1 MNSTIKKMTEH
12 VSVREF
18 KDQVITADQKQALL
32 AATQSG
38 STSEFVQA
46 FSIIEITDQKLRNE
60 LADITISSPHVK
72 KAAVRQI
79 KLMAVQVNS

>member
-1 MNSTIKKMTEH
+1 MNSTIKNMTEH

-18 KDQVITADQKQALL
+18 KDQAITADQKQSLL
-32 AATQSG
+32 AAAQSG

-72 KAAVRQI
+72 KAC
-79 KLMAVQVNS
+79 